1 MGIKISFRFILS
13 GYFLTNYSIRRES
26 LVYSKAGDLL
36 YLFSIYR
43 QRFQKNSD
51 LQSRRWKT
59 NNELLRMRN
68 DKMAGWTS
76 PRGSKG
82 FPVCT
87 VLPGFIIRSFSA
99 NIEIWQKIQTITYI
113 N

>member
-1 MGIKISFRFILS
+1 
-13 GYFLTNYSIRRES
+13 
-26 LVYSKAGDLL
+26 
-36 YLFSIYR
+36 
-43 QRFQKNSD
+43 
-51 LQSRRWKT
+51 
-59 NNELLRMRN
+59 MRN